1 MPAILFCVFL
11 LLNSMLKMPQYT
23 CIFSS
28 FLIAVLY
35 DDAEFIYFA
44 KRTKTTKHMGQARDN
59 FAVASLAQE
68 GFVFFAGGVTYEK
81 SDFSSSVDIY
91 CHYGAQPQNPD
102 YVYTPYTPAKNA
114 GPCPQEPS
122 VAQDIGRMLMGWSP
136 AFALLHILS
145 VQAFLKEYSREFA
158 PKHLSRIDTI
168 FWICKDGRHRK
179 WIYLVI
185 IFGGMMY
192 FCWRRWLKD
201 KSLRKAP
208 TIESISLVSGDGLQ
222 YQEMKCL
229 DPSDLN
235 EGPYNREIAEQPPSM
250 IFYRQRL
257 SAVAS
262 HSHIEPLLAR
272 RQWRRFRS
280 YEGNIFPGYSRIPCW
295 NLTHASY
302 ETIPIVRDGHCL
314 FRCFSRILKNCSTS
328 DCPQGDELE
337 VASRLR
343 EIIAA
348 DIRSKNGSQNSLLNG
363 EPWSVQIEGEV
374 DPHCDAILFGNRG
387 VSSYGGIDEVI
398 SFCNTFKI
406 SILLHAPEVHD
417 PLLINSKNVHE
428 DNPELLLFTLGWDL
442 HGERAPGADHWQIL
456 MIKSQRAARLQQSS
470 LVSLPYQIISDQD
483 LKVDVSSPSPA
494 ASGSFGQVHK
504 CTWLGHEVAVKRF
517 HDSSDFLKFDREARL
532 MHQIQFPHC
541 VRMYGVCIKPS
552 HAIVMEWMGGGNLR
566 EHLMQRPLA
575 PMHRRLSLFRQICSG
590 LKSLH
595 SHSPHP
601 IIHSDLKPA
610 NVLLDSDKRFAKI
623 ADFGLSK
630 IKAASSVSSHVGL
643 GTLLYLAP
651 EIVLHACS
659 SSRHT
664 DVFAMGLILW
674 ELLSGKIV
682 WQDGESTCLTPGQLV
697 SKYSKQERPSLSA
710 ISDAVDPDIILLMQ
724 DCWKE
729 NPDQRPTA
737 EELWRRMSVLDV
749 NNSDFNQPLIAFRK
763 SWLTSPCSFEDCFRR
778 ALPESSYK
786 LLLLEL
792 PAIEEKYRQAAVQEL
807 VQSYKLS
814 EIEAKCI
821 IIYTLVWPT
830 EYCPRDCQLYFLF
843 CKAYRDRNDTDLEKF
858 ANFSFHFW
866 NGIGKLPKR
875 AEQLFRGLD
884 RRLLDISDTYEV
896 GNIVHWHYPS
906 SSTTDMRIASSFSR
920 GGTLISFVGVT
931 EAVSIQTFSLKPSER
946 ELMLP
951 YTSSFLVEVAL
962 SSEKA
967 RLLAAFGSLPDN
979 VDLVVL
985 RSRNEVM

>member
-1 MPAILFCVFL
+1 
-11 LLNSMLKMPQYT
+11 ML
-23 CIFSS
+23 
-28 FLIAVLY
+28 
-35 DDAEFIYFA
+35 
-44 KRTKTTKHMGQARDN
+44 
-59 FAVASLAQE
+59 
-68 GFVFFAGGVTYEK
+68 FAGGVTYEK
-81 SDFSSSVDIY
+81 SDYSSSVDIY
-91 CHYGAQPQNPD
+91 CHYGAQPVNPN
-102 YVYTPYTPAKNA
+102 YIYTPYTEAKNA
-114 GPCPQEPS
+114 GPCAQKPS
-122 VAQDIGRMLMGWSP
+122 DGQMTGRLLLGFSP
-136 AFALLHILS
+136 FFAVLHLLFAEL
-145 VQAFLKEYSREFA
+145 FLRELAREFA

-168 FWICKDGRHRK
+168 LWMCKDGRYRK
-179 WIYLVI
+179 CIYLAI
-185 IFGGMMY
+185 FFGGMMY
-192 FCWRRWLKD
+192 CYWRVRLKN
-201 KSLRKAP
+201 KLLQSAP
-208 TIESISLVSGDGLQ
+208 TIESISLVSSDNLQ
-222 YQEMKCL
+222 YEEMKDL

-235 EGPYNREIAEQPPSM
+235 DGPCNHDIAAQPLSM
-250 IFYRQRL
+250 LFYKQQL

-262 HSHIEPLLAR
+262 HSDAEHLLAR
-272 RQWRRFRS
+272 RQWRRFVS
-280 YEGNIFPGYSRIPCW
+280 YEGNMSPGYPRIPCW
-295 NLTHASY
+295 NLKHDCF

-314 FRCFSRILKNCSTS
+314 FRCFSKILKNCNTS
-328 DCPQGDELE
+328 GCPQGDELD

-343 EIIAA
+343 EIIAV

-363 EPWSVQIEGEV
+363 KPWSVQVEGEV
-374 DPHCDAILFGNRG
+374 DSHCEAIFLGNRG
-387 VSSYGGIDEVI
+387 VNSYGGIDEVV
-398 SFCNTFKI
+398 SFCNIFKI
-406 SILLHAPEVHD
+406 TILLHAPEVHD

-428 DNPELLLFTLGWDL
+428 DNPEVLLFTLGWDL
-442 HGERAPGADHWQIL
+442 HGERAPGADHWQML

-470 LVSLPYQIISDQD
+470 LVSLPYQIISDKD

-494 ASGSFGQVHK
+494 ASGSFGEVKK

-517 HDSSDFLKFDREARL
+517 HDSADFLKFDQEARL

-541 VRMYGVCIKPS
+541 VRMYGACVLPS

-566 EHLMQRPLA
+566 EYLMQRPLV
-575 PMHRRLSLFRQICSG
+575 PMHRRMSLFRQICSG
-590 LKSLH
+590 LNSLH

-610 NVLLDSDKRFAKI
+610 NILLDSDKRVAKI

-630 IKAASSVSSHVGL
+630 IKAASSVSSHVGG

-651 EIVLHACS
+651 EIVLHAS
-659 SSRHT
+659 SSRRHT

-674 ELLSGKIV
+674 ELLSGKSV
-682 WQDGESTCLTPGQLV
+682 WQDDDGTCLTPGQLV

-710 ISDAVDPDIILLMQ
+710 ISDSVDPDIVLLMQ

-763 SWLTSPCSFEDCFRR
+763 SWLTSPCSLEDCFRR
-778 ALPESSYK
+778 ALPESAYK
-786 LLLLEL
+786 LLLREL
-792 PAIEEKYRQAAVQEL
+792 PAIEEKYREAAVQEL

-830 EYCPRDCQLYFLF
+830 VKCPRDCQLYFLF

-884 RRLLDISDTYEV
+884 RRLLDISDMYEV

-931 EAVSIQTFSLKPSER
+931 EAVSIQTFSLNPSEC
-946 ELMLP
+946 ELILP